1 MKSQD
6 LVHLVIKKKDL
17 IHIQNKKNVLSQ
29 KKKKKKNVNHIM
41 KQIRFTHVF
50 VYRNLRRRINGGK
63 TKPLNLQTLITV
75 V

>member
-1 MKSQD
+1 M
-6 LVHLVIKKKDL
+6 VIKKRFNTYTKL
-17 IHIQNKKNVLSQ
+17 KKKLFLK

-50 VYRNLRRRINGGK
+50 VYRNLRRGINGGK

>member
-1 MKSQD
+1 M
-6 LVHLVIKKKDL
+6 VIKKRFNTYTKL
-17 IHIQNKKNVLSQ
+17 KKKVFSQ

-50 VYRNLRRRINGGK
+50 VYRNLRRGINGGK

>member
-1 MKSQD
+1 MNSQD
-6 LVHLVIKKKDL
+6 LVHMVIKIKDL
-17 IHIQNKKNVLSQ
+17 IHIQNKKNVISQ
-29 KKKKKKNVNHIM
+29 KKKKNVNHIM

-63 TKPLNLQTLITV
+63 TKPLNFQTLITV

>member
-1 MKSQD
+1 MNSQD
-6 LVHLVIKKKDL
+6 LVHMVIKIKDL
-17 IHIQNKKNVLSQ
+17 IHIQNKKNVISQ
-29 KKKKKKNVNHIM
+29 KKNVNHIM

>member
-1 MKSQD
+1 MNGQD
-6 LVHLVIKKKDL
+6 LVNMVIKKKDL
-17 IHIQNKKNVLSQ
+17 IHLQNKKNVLSP
-29 KKKKKKNVNHIM
+29 KKKKNVNHIM

-50 VYRNLRRRINGGK
+50 VYRNLRRGINGGK

>member
-1 MKSQD
+1 M
-6 LVHLVIKKKDL
+6 VIKKKDL
-17 IHIQNKKNVLSQ
+17 IHIQNKKNVISQ
-29 KKKKKKNVNHIM
+29 KKKKIVNHIM

>member
-1 MKSQD
+1 MNSQD
-6 LVHLVIKKKDL
+6 LVHMGIKKKDL
-17 IHIQNKKNVLSQ
+17 IHIQNKKNVISQ
-29 KKKKKKNVNHIM
+29 KKNVNHIM

>member
-1 MKSQD
+1 M
-6 LVHLVIKKKDL
+6 VIKKRFNTYTKL
-17 IHIQNKKNVLSQ
+17 KKKLFL
-29 KKKKKKNVNHIM
+29 KKKKKKNVNHKM

-50 VYRNLRRRINGGK
+50 VYRNLRRGINGGK